1 MTYGWMLLAF
11 QIALIG
17 PEPMKLSTGMNC
29 VSLQI
34 RAKENVTLTRL
45 CSEAAYLRN
54 DADGADTACHV
65 SMRQLTELGPSIR
78 AALELPPRERQAC
91 LTEIEF
97 RNTMRAMDF
106 NIAFMQFRRDGSV
119 SMPNPFHLEE

>member
-17 PEPMKLSTGMNC
+17 PEPTKLSTGMNC

-54 DADGADTACHV
+54 DADGADAACLV
-65 SMRQLTELGPSIR
+65 AMRQLTDLGPSIR
-78 AALELPPRERQAC
+78 AVLDLSPTERQAC
-91 LTEIEF
+91 LSDVEF
-97 RNTMRAMDF
+97 RSAMRAMDF
-106 NIAFMQFRRDGSV
+106 TIAFLQFRQDGSV
-119 SMPNPFHLEE
+119 PMPKPFHLEE